1 MDPAQITSVK
11 RGKFHQLR
19 YDNKPIEIPFKNI
32 KIIRDVREKKTDRCV
47 YDKFTR
53 IDITHA
59 QGNKGDLLLVH
70 NYIKSKASPN
80 FSPMKYAEENNS
92 WGDIVTKI
100 KSDRYLCAGDIV
112 DGMLS
117 IGSFGSHGW
126 CITLKLLAA

>member
-19 YDNKPIEIPFKNI
+19 YDDQPIEIPFKGI
-32 KIIRDVREKKTDRCV
+32 KIIRDVQATKTDRCV

-59 QGNKGDLLLVH
+59 QGNKGDLLLIH

-100 KSDRYLCAGDIV
+100 KSDRYLSAGDNV
-112 DGMLS
+112 DGLLCP
-117 IGSFGSHGW
+117 GSFGSHGW
-126 CITLKLLAA
+126 CLTLKLTT

>member
-1 MDPAQITSVK
+1 MDSAKIETVK

-19 YDNKPIEIPFKNI
+19 YDDNPIEIPFKGI
-32 KIIRDVREKKTDRCV
+32 KILRDVQAAKSERCI
-47 YDKFTR
+47 YENFTR

-80 FSPMKYAEENNS
+80 FSPLKYAAENNS

-100 KSDRYLCAGDIV
+100 KSDRYLSAGDIV
-112 DGMLS
+112 DGVLS
-117 IGSFGSHGW
+117 PGAFGAFGW
-126 CITLKLLAA
+126 VLTLKLF